1 MSCIRLRLTYAN
13 VMATVAVF
21 IALGGGAYAASSLP
35 ASSVGAKQLKKG
47 SVTPS
52 KVAPSTVALF
62 KGKKGATGSTGAQ
75 GAQGSQGPQGPTGN
89 TGGTG
94 NTGPEG
100 PFPSTLPSGKTIVG
114 VFDVEGVSS
123 GAISSTG
130 SLATGSISYLYEA
143 PSQKVVYVAA
153 GGSDP
158 HCTGTFE
165 APTAP
170 AGYTCIYEK
179 GNSNA
184 GSHGVNFQTATGV
197 ALYVFSTAAG
207 MFEIHGTWAATGP

>member
-21 IALGGGAYAASSLP
+21 IALGGGAYAAASLP
-35 ASSVGAKQLKKG
+35 AGSVGAKQLKNK

-52 KVAPSTVALF
+52 KVAPGTIALF
-62 KGKKGATGSTGAQ
+62 KGQKGAVGSPGAQ
-75 GAQGSQGPQGPTGN
+75 GVQGSQGPQGPTGN
-89 TGGTG
+89 TGSTG

-123 GAISSTG
+123 GGISSTG

-143 PSQKVVYVAA
+143 PSQTVVYVAA

-158 HCTGTFE
+158 HCTGNFA

-170 AGYTCIYEK
+170 PGYTCIYETEN
-179 GNSNA
+179 GNA
-184 GSHGVNFQTATGV
+184 GAHGVNFHTDAGV
-197 ALYVFSTAAG
+197 ALYVFSAAAG
-207 MFEIHGTWAATGP
+207 AFEIHGSWAATGP